1 MTSLSLTLP
10 IPPLLNRIYR
20 PLRTGG
26 KALTNE
32 AREYKALAAWEA
44 ICYLGR
50 RPKLTGKLAV
60 EMTVYRKRSNGDI
73 DAFQKLLFDAMND
86 VLWLD
91 DSQVAQMTVTK
102 SMDRF
107 NPRVE
112 LRVWQL

>member
-1 MTSLSLTLP
+1 MTTLTLTLP
-10 IPPLLNRIYR
+10 LPPLLNRIYR

-32 AREYKALAAWEA
+32 AREYKAEAAWEA

-50 RPKLTGKLAV
+50 RPKLTGQLAI

-73 DAFQKLLFDAMND
+73 DAFTKLLFDAMND

-91 DSQVAQMTVTK
+91 DGQIKQTLITLE
-102 SMDRF
+102 MDRF

-112 LRVWQL
+112 LKVWQL